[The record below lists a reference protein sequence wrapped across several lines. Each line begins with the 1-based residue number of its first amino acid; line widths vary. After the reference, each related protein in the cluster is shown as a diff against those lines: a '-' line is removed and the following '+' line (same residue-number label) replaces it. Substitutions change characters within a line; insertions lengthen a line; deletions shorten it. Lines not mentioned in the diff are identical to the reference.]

1 MFKTTLKVPDST
13 CVYAVDPINLHISIV
28 VTASYI
34 MIRKPYLHVYTGRAL
49 TFTAI
54 YPCTVR

>member
-1 MFKTTLKVPDST
+1 MQLV
-13 CVYAVDPINLHISIV
+13 CAVDTINLHTSIV

-49 TFTAI
+49 VFTAV
-54 YPCTVR
+54 YPCGVDLSAR